1 MNNWSS
7 KPTRRTNEQLLAA
20 YVDGELSSEDRA
32 YVEKLLSADVCAA
45 DEVDAQRALS
55 RANAR
60 FWSQLE
66 PPKPDAKRWKE
77 VLAQI
82 AGKVQQPT
90 VQHNRRRLWRFS
102 GALASA
108 VAIAGTVLIGLVIVK
123 SQQVSD
129 VSTAPPSRPTITE
142 SFAVLAPHEIE
153 IQSIRQADVPLVVVG
168 EPPLRDGVKLMTY
181 SDVKLDVVQADW
193 DGMMP
198 QVQTGSI
205 SGMPFIYAPLS
216 RGP

>member
-1 MNNWSS
+1 
-7 KPTRRTNEQLLAA
+7 
-20 YVDGELSSEDRA
+20 
-32 YVEKLLSADVCAA
+32 
-45 DEVDAQRALS
+45 
-55 RANAR
+55 
-60 FWSQLE
+60 
-66 PPKPDAKRWKE
+66 
-77 VLAQI
+77 
-82 AGKVQQPT
+82 
-90 VQHNRRRLWRFS
+90 
-102 GALASA
+102 